1 MKKETSLTLA
11 AIVFSAVA
19 ILHLL
24 RYLLLWELTINS
36 YSVPQWASI
45 LGTIIPAILAYHLF
59 KLRGGQ

>member
-1 MKKETSLTLA
+1 MKKETSLILA

-59 KLRGGQ
+59 KLRGEQ

>member
-1 MKKETSLTLA
+1 MKKETTLTLA

-59 KLRGGQ
+59 KLRGEQ